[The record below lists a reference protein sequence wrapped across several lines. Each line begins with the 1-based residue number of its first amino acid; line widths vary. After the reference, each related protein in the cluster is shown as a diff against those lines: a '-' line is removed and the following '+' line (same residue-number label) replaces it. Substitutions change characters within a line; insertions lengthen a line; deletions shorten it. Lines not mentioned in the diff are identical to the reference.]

1 MRSENIGRLL
11 GPELEHVAKWFIV
24 GSRTNCEK
32 WNLKIKQ
39 LDEADWEVLCQIVRV
54 WFSNWIYWSDIMVSS
69 FCWTISVPSLK
80 MSVQDNK
87 PLGIVVVVGLL
98 FDRDEIWE
106 PDLGME

>member
-1 MRSENIGRLL
+1 
-11 GPELEHVAKWFIV
+11 
-24 GSRTNCEK
+24 
-32 WNLKIKQ
+32 
-39 LDEADWEVLCQIVRV
+39 
-54 WFSNWIYWSDIMVSS
+54 
-69 FCWTISVPSLK
+69 